1 MEIKKI
7 KASSMREALFQ
18 VKKELGVDAV
28 IIKTRTN
35 YEHGIFGFGNKAVI
49 EVLACNDKRFIG
61 NRNLADFHE
70 ESQMKLKQQ
79 YHHQQQHN
87 IATFV
92 APLPKKTIENSVKTV
107 LNKYETEDGL
117 TKLKEDVSCIKKA
130 IESITHHVKYN
141 KTDLS
146 DDLASVY
153 SYLIE
158 QEIAQELATELVHSI
173 KDELTDEQ
181 KKNKQLVFEKLKHQI
196 GARVKNCEPIKL
208 VDGKTTRVA
217 LIGPTGVGKTTTVA
231 KLAANFSL
239 VQKKKVS
246 VITIDTYRIA
256 AVEQIKTYMEIL
268 GITLEVVTT
277 PHEMRQAIKRQEKS
291 DVVIIDTAG
300 RSQKNSQQLEE
311 LKSFLEAANCDEIH
325 LVLSSTTNYKNTM
338 DIVNKFSIVPINK
351 IIFTKLDEAL
361 NLGLIISVVA
371 KMDKTLS
378 YMTKG
383 QSVPDDIELADSKKI
398 SSLVMEGC
406 LNV

>member
-7 KASSMREALFQ
+7 KANSMREALFQ

-35 YEHGIFGFGNKAVI
+35 YEHGVFGFCHKAVI

-70 ESQMKLKQQ
+70 ESQQK
-79 YHHQQQHN
+79 HHH
-87 IATFV
+87 V
-92 APLPKKTIENSVKTV
+92 LPSALPIHKNSIDSSVRTV

-117 TKLKEDVSCIKKA
+117 NKLKEDVSCIKKA
-130 IESITHHVKYN
+130 IESISQHVKYN
-141 KTDLS
+141 KEDLS
-146 DDLASVY
+146 QDLASVY

-181 KKNKQLVFEKLKHQI
+181 KKNKQLVFEKLKNQI

-208 VDGKTTRVA
+208 IDGKNTRVA

-361 NLGLIISVVA
+361 NLGLIISVVS